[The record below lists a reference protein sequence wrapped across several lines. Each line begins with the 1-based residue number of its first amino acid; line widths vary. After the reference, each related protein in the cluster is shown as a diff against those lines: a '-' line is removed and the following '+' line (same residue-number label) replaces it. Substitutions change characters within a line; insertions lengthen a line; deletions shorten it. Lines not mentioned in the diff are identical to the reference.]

1 MNYPSAPMGTVSG
14 AKQGVQVNLE
24 EETKIDFQIIFQSI
38 VVKEEKKPKQS

>member
-14 AKQGVQVNLE
+14 AKQAVQVNLE

-38 VVKEEKKPKQS
+38 VVKEEKKT